1 MYTVFNLFVA
11 VAALSAAIRPAS
23 AQGLTRLEAVQTALD
38 NNPRVAAGLE
48 AWRAAKARRLV
59 ALAPEDPELEIE
71 FEELPGVFDTGQ
83 FGERN
88 IGITQRIESPLKWWF
103 RQRAFG
109 QEAEFVRYSALEATR
124 LEVATRAKVLFDRLL
139 ADQEMLASSE
149 DNLRLT
155 RDFARK
161 TRIRFESGDVS
172 RLEPMR
178 ADVQVGLAGTQLAD
192 AEARLAISKA
202 SLNTVLGRDASIP
215 VEITGELSLA
225 SETFDLEALKSLAM
239 ARRPDLLG
247 GRQSLM
253 SARSSQSGTV
263 ASLVPDLSLSISRQT
278 VAGANSRSSS
288 WRTTFG
294 IEIPVWALFRQRG
307 EISGAA
313 AEVRKA
319 EAENKDI
326 RQSAMLEVESRF
338 ASLTAARKKAEL
350 FQTGILKLAEAAH
363 EATSES
369 YRQGKAT
376 YLDLL
381 EAQRT
386 LTETRIANFE
396 SIFDY
401 RRALAELEQATGGS
415 LGEAPQM
422 NTR

>member
-1 MYTVFNLFVA
+1 M
-11 VAALSAAIRPAS
+11 
-23 AQGLTRLEAVQTALD
+23 
-38 NNPRVAAGLE
+38 
-48 AWRAAKARRLV
+48 
-59 ALAPEDPELEIE
+59 
-71 FEELPGVFDTGQ
+71 
-83 FGERN
+83 
-88 IGITQRIESPLKWWF
+88 
-103 RQRAFG
+103 
-109 QEAEFVRYSALEATR
+109 
-124 LEVATRAKVLFDRLL
+124 
-139 ADQEMLASSE
+139 
-149 DNLRLT
+149 
-155 RDFARK
+155 
-161 TRIRFESGDVS
+161 
-172 RLEPMR
+172 
-178 ADVQVGLAGTQLAD
+178 
-192 AEARLAISKA
+192 
-202 SLNTVLGRDASIP
+202 LGRDASIP

-225 SETFDLEALKSLAM
+225 SETFDLEAVKTLAM

>member
-11 VAALSAAIRPAS
+11 IVALSAAVRPAS
-23 AQGLTRLEAVQTALD
+23 AQVLTRSEAVQIALD
-38 NNPRVAAGLE
+38 NNPRVTAGLE

-59 ALAPEDPELEIE
+59 ALALEDPELEIE
-71 FEELPGVFDTGQ
+71 YEELPGVFDTGQ

-88 IGITQRIESPLKWWF
+88 IGITQRIESPVKWWF
-103 RQRAFG
+103 RQRAYG
-109 QEAEFVRYSALEATR
+109 HEAESVRYSAFEATR
-124 LEVATRAKVLFDRLL
+124 LEVATQAKVLFDRLL
-139 ADQEMLASSE
+139 ADQKMLASSV
-149 DNLRLT
+149 DNLRLA
-155 RDFARK
+155 RDFAQK
-161 TRIRFESGDVS
+161 TRTRFESGDVS

-178 ADVQVGLAGTQLAD
+178 AEVQVGLAETQLAD
-192 AEARLAISKA
+192 AQAGLTTSKA
-202 SLNTVLGRDASIP
+202 SLNTVLGRDVSTP
-215 VEITGELSLA
+215 VEIAGELSLS
-225 SETFDLEALKSLAM
+225 SETLDLDTLKSLAM

-263 ASLVPDLSLSISRQT
+263 ASLVPDLRLSISRQT
-278 VAGANSRSSS
+278 VVGTNSRSKF
-288 WRTTFG
+288 WRTSFG

-307 EISGAA
+307 EVSGAA
-313 AEVRKA
+313 AEVRQA

-338 ASLTAARKKAEL
+338 AALVAARRKAEL
-350 FQTGILKLAEAAH
+350 FQTGILKLADASY

-415 LGEAPQM
+415 LE
-422 NTR
+422 